1 MCSPVSPLPSRPNSA
16 DPAVYRCP
24 EEESRAEMLSPH
36 EACSMRWD
44 GGGVGGSILSA
55 RRQTSYDVI
64 DGAGDSGADS
74 GSSRTETAPAGG
86 KTSGGKKNRIH
97 GAGANARRKNSPER
111 S

>member
-44 GGGVGGSILSA
+44 GGGEGV
-55 RRQTSYDVI
+55 RY
-64 DGAGDSGADS
+64 
-74 GSSRTETAPAGG
+74 
-86 KTSGGKKNRIH
+86 
-97 GAGANARRKNSPER
+97 
-111 S
+111 